1 MTTPARTTGKLGARP
16 AVFPAG
22 LRDLTFYAAGQLPKA
37 PASAPVPVVGAWG
50 MDGNGPDPSCTVAP
64 DGVGDCGV
72 AGLNHLLMAAASVPG
87 EAGTFPSADQV
98 VSYYL
103 GYTGGQ
109 DSGVVLSA
117 FLAYVRKTGF
127 YGHTVT
133 AYAPVQ
139 VHDVN
144 TLTTALWLYDAV
156 YTGIT
161 VTQAMMDAFQA
172 AQPWDLTAAQG
183 EPIGGHCVPAVG
195 YSDEGLTVITW
206 GQPQL
211 ITWPA
216 WHAISTEAWAV
227 IPGELAGGDGRGISL
242 SVLQAD
248 LGKLDAPA
256 PAPAPQPGHAGL
268 LAELADL
275 IREVEVSAEKGFST
289 LTGWLASHGL

>member
-1 MTTPARTTGKLGARP
+1 
-16 AVFPAG
+16 
-22 LRDLTFYAAGQLPKA
+22 
-37 PASAPVPVVGAWG
+37 
-50 MDGNGPDPSCTVAP
+50 
-64 DGVGDCGV
+64 
-72 AGLNHLLMAAASVPG
+72 
-87 EAGTFPSADQV
+87 V

-103 GYTGGQ
+103 TYTGGQ
-109 DSGVVLSA
+109 DSGVVLSD
-117 FLAYVRKTGF
+117 FLGYVRKTGF

-156 YTGIT
+156 YCGIT

-172 AQPWDLTAAQG
+172 GQPWDAQAVQG

-227 IPGELAGGDGRGISL
+227 IPGELAGGDGHGVSL
-242 SVLQAD
+242 SALQAD
-248 LGKLDAPA
+248 LDKLDAPA
-256 PAPAPQPGHAGL
+256 PAPAPQPGHPGL
-268 LAELADL
+268 LAEVAALVHQVAASADRD
-275 IREVEVSAEKGFST
+275 IAEIAAF
-289 LTGWLASHGL
+289 LHAHGL